1 LTDADEIKLS
11 DEDLMVKIGRGD
23 ERAFAALLRRH
34 QGRVLNLIHR
44 TIGDRV
50 QAEDLAQE
58 VFLRVWRA
66 ARDYEPKAKFTT
78 WVYRIAVNL
87 CLDTRK
93 SARRGPAVLRQEG
106 DSDRQDEST
115 ETACGSGN
123 GRSPEELLL
132 AAEESRRIFAALDSL
147 PAKQRLAV
155 VLRKFDGLSYE
166 AIARILRCSVP
177 AVESLLVRA
186 RRTLREKLLFRRE

>member
-1 LTDADEIKLS
+1 MTDADEIKLS
-11 DEDLMVKIGRGD
+11 DEDLMVRIGRGD

-34 QGRVLNLIHR
+34 QGRVLNLIYR
-44 TIGDRV
+44 TVGDRA
-50 QAEDLAQE
+50 QAEDITQE

-66 ARDYEPKAKFTT
+66 AGNYEPKAKFTT

-93 SARRGPAVLRQEG
+93 SAQRGPAILQQEG
-106 DSDRQDEST
+106 DNDRQDEST
-115 ETACGSGN
+115 ETASGSGD

-132 AAEESRRIFAALDSL
+132 AAEESGRIFAALDSL
-147 PAKQRLAV
+147 PPKQRMAV
-155 VLRKFDGLSYE
+155 VLKKFDGLSYE
-166 AIARILRCSVP
+166 EISHVMGCSVS

-186 RRTLREKLLFRRE
+186 TRTLREKLLPGS